1 MATLTELADLFA
13 TDERPAGNLLD
24 AAALVAQAVAATR
37 MYAGYA
43 QLRSHAGLVPQPDIS
58 GDTDVSISEWAVIRP
73 LFLLYVERETA
84 IQLEASRSMG
94 VEAFGRGSGEVASE
108 IAQFEAE
115 LPKRAFFRPVL
126 TV

>member
-1 MATLTELADLFA
+1 MAKLTDLAALFA
-13 TDERPAGNLLD
+13 NEERPAGNLLD
-24 AAALVAQAVAATR
+24 AGALVAQAVAATR

-43 QLRSHAGLVPQPDIS
+43 QLRSHTGLIPQPAIS
-58 GDTDVSISEWAVIRP
+58 GETDVSVSEWAVIRP
-73 LFLLYVERETA
+73 LFLLYVERENA

-126 TV
+126 TI